1 MYAGKTIFRGL
12 FLKNSR
18 VQIQRENQKVGQSC
32 LHLLAQ
38 GSSMDE
44 GNRAWG
50 LGGKEL
56 SPIQQGRA
64 VVGFPKIEK
73 EGGEIGAAIEVGVVR
88 ETLAPRQP
96 FWGLGKGWGRPKP

>member
-18 VQIQRENQKVGQSC
+18 VQIQRENQKVRQSC

-50 LGGKEL
+50 LGGGAGKKRTFSHPAGE
-56 SPIQQGRA
+56 SCGRI
-64 VVGFPKIEK
+64 PKD
-73 EGGEIGAAIEVGVVR
+73 
-88 ETLAPRQP
+88 
-96 FWGLGKGWGRPKP
+96 

>member
-18 VQIQRENQKVGQSC
+18 VQIQRENQKVRQSC

-38 GSSMDE
+38 ESSTDE

-50 LGGKEL
+50 LGGGAGRWGWEEKNFLPASRGEL
-56 SPIQQGRA
+56 
-64 VVGFPKIEK
+64 
-73 EGGEIGAAIEVGVVR
+73 
-88 ETLAPRQP
+88 
-96 FWGLGKGWGRPKP
+96 W